1 MFVGTANVLSDV
13 LCKHFEC
20 FGKSRGEIR
29 EIDDELCHHT
39 DSSGWEFTVWELQ
52 TQDLEVETAKK
63 VIEQEA
69 LFSKESQK
77 GLTEKLSITS
87 MAAFDKLWEWFSPN

>member
-1 MFVGTANVLSDV
+1 MFVGSAEVLSDA

-20 FGKSRGEIR
+20 FGKPRGEIG

-39 DSSGWEFTVWELQ
+39 DSSEWEITVWELQ

-69 LFSKESQK
+69 LVTKESQK
-77 GLTEKLSITS
+77 GLTEKINFTS
-87 MAAFDKLWEWFSPN
+87 MAAFDKFWEWFSPN